1 MQLGLIGENLK
12 RARQRLRLS
21 QTTVG
26 QEIGLPRQAISAL
39 EAGRREITVH
49 QLVKL
54 ANLYRLQVESFF
66 RQQQA
71 LSDQTPLPHV
81 ERRRNQS
88 KTESTLDA
96 FDRNE
101 IQGFIQ
107 DLRAAGGSG
116 VGRAPR
122 NSAKP
127 RTLQPLAATAAEVR
141 RAADLSSPP
150 VNVYKALSCLGMR
163 VRMTTLHSI
172 SGAFIPG
179 GDDWPPGVLINSDQP
194 SDRQRYSAAHELGH
208 YVLIHSEKGGEEIIS
223 PLGRRFSPKEVEAD
237 AFAAEFLMPATMI
250 LTELR
255 QLKAKEGL
263 EEQVYRLA
271 DRFLISYQAMIYRL
285 THLGLITATQ
295 KEALLK
301 IRPSEIE
308 SKLLLKRKAQKAF
321 DPDILQEICRRS
333 SILPDLLKSIDG
345 VRQLQELA
353 VEEYARLVPEEQR
366 ADTAGTVYEKVA
378 LWVARTC
385 PMPVP
390 A

>member
-1 MQLGLIGENLK
+1 MQLGLIGGNLK
-12 RARQRLRLS
+12 RARQSLRLS

-26 QEIGLPRQAISAL
+26 GEIGLPRQAISAL
-39 EAGRREITVH
+39 EAGKREITVP
-49 QLVKL
+49 QLIKL
-54 ANLYRLQVESFF
+54 ANLYRLHVESFF
-66 RQQQA
+66 KELQS
-71 LSDQTPLPHV
+71 LHDQGPLPHV

-88 KTESTLDA
+88 KTEGTLDA
-96 FDRNE
+96 FDQNE
-101 IQGFIQ
+101 IRAFIQ
-107 DLRAAGGSG
+107 DLKAAAGKHAGKTFRS
-116 VGRAPR
+116 
-122 NSAKP
+122 STKP
-127 RTLQPLAATAAEVR
+127 RTLQLLAETAAEVR
-141 RAADLSSPP
+141 SEADLSSPP
-150 VNVYKALSCLGMR
+150 VNVYKALSYLGLR

-208 YVLIHSEKGGEEIIS
+208 YVLVHAEKGGEEIIS
-223 PLGRRFSPKEVEAD
+223 PLGRRFAPKEVEAD
-237 AFAAEFLMPATMI
+237 AFAAEFLMPGMMI
-250 LTELR
+250 LAEHKR
-255 QLKAKEGL
+255 LKAKEGL

-271 DRFLISYQAMIYRL
+271 DRFLVSYQAMIYRL

-308 SKLLLKRKAQKAF
+308 SKLLLKQRAQKAF

-333 SILPDLLKSIDG
+333 SILPNLLRSIDG

-353 VEEYARLVPEEQR
+353 FEEYARLVPEEQR
-366 ADTAGTVYEKVA
+366 ADTAGVLYEKVA